1 MLYPDDVN
9 YWKEVAEKY
18 SDALA
23 EMVEA
28 KDELKEELETMR
40 EEWSDMKDEHMKIT
54 ADMKQIQHLAK
65 GW

>member
-9 YWKEVAEKY
+9 YWKELAEKY
-18 SDALA
+18 SNALA

>member
-1 MLYPDDVN
+1 MPYPDDVN

-23 EMVEA
+23 EMVEV

-40 EEWSDMKDEHMKIT
+40 KEWSDMKDEHMKIT